1 MSRPRR
7 DVTDENVREQLESM
21 REQRAAWTPVS
32 EKPRPG
38 DMVTVQLA
46 TAGDDGEM
54 GEGREYRLVLGG
66 GQAIPGIEEVVM
78 ETAPGATTERPVRW
92 PDDFPDES
100 QRGKTKMV
108 RVTVNDV
115 KRKSLP
121 ELDDAFA
128 REVGDFDS
136 LEALSNTVRED
147 LTRHAE
153 READSEVRQQLID
166 QIIAAN
172 PFDVPPS
179 WVNQLVQA
187 YMEAYQIPEQ
197 DRERFATEFRP
208 MAERQVR
215 RDLIIDTVAQ
225 HEGLAATE
233 ADIDARIAELAQKRG
248 ADPGQVYA
256 SLQKAGRIKEL
267 ERSIT
272 EDKVFSWLLERST
285 VE

>member
-1 MSRPRR
+1 
-7 DVTDENVREQLESM
+7 
-21 REQRAAWTPVS
+21 
-32 EKPRPG
+32 
-38 DMVTVQLA
+38 
-46 TAGDDGEM
+46 
-54 GEGREYRLVLGG
+54 
-66 GQAIPGIEEVVM
+66 
-78 ETAPGATTERPVRW
+78 
-92 PDDFPDES
+92 
-100 QRGKTKMV
+100 MV
-108 RVTVNDV
+108 RVTASDV

-136 LEALSNTVRED
+136 LEALSGTVRED

-153 READSEVRQQLID
+153 REAESEVRQQLID

-197 DRERFATEFRP
+197 DRERFAAEFRP

-215 RDLIIDTVAQ
+215 RDLVIDTVAQ
-225 HEGLAATE
+225 REGLAATE

-256 SLQKAGRIKEL
+256 SLQKAGRIKEI